1 MPIPTNIS
9 NNAATIYEA
18 SLMYEQNAKCG
29 TTEVITAG
37 DAWESSTLGETA
49 WKIVILSDATEIST
63 LAANNIIAADCTK
76 LVAITWEAGLEI
88 MGEFTNIEISAGD
101 IIIYKDCPQS

>member
-1 MPIPTNIS
+1 MV
-9 NNAATIYEA
+9 
-18 SLMYEQNAKCG
+18 G
-29 TTEVITAG
+29 
-37 DAWESSTLGETA
+37 TA
-49 WKIVILSDATEIST
+49 WKIVILSDATEMST
-63 LAANNIIAADCTK
+63 LVANNIIAADCTK